1 MPDAIAL
8 TPTAAE
14 KVRALLVK
22 KGKPEGYLRVK
33 VSSGG
38 CSGMNLE
45 FDLADASAPGD
56 NVYESHGVRVVVD
69 PKSEFFLYGS
79 TVDYKS
85 SLMKSGF
92 VVDNPN
98 AKTTCSCG
106 TSFST

>member
-1 MPDAIAL
+1 MVTL
-8 TPTAAE
+8 TPAAAQ
-14 KVRALLVK
+14 KLHGLLEK
-22 KGKPEGYLRVK
+22 KGIPQGFLRVR
-33 VSSGG
+33 VTAGG

-45 FDLADASAPGD
+45 FELSDQASPTD
-56 NVYESHGVRVVVD
+56 KVYEAHGAKVVLD
-69 PKSEFFLYGS
+69 PKSEFFLYDS
-79 TVDYKS
+79 TIDYKS

>member
-1 MPDAIAL
+1 MLSL
-8 TPTAAE
+8 TPKAAE
-14 KVRALLVK
+14 KLRGILEK
-22 KGKPEGYLRVK
+22 KGIPQGFLRVR
-33 VSSGG
+33 VTAGG

-45 FDLADASAPGD
+45 FDLSDQTGPD
-56 NVYESHGVRVVVD
+56 DKVYETNGVKVVVD

-79 TVDYKS
+79 TIDYQT

>member
-1 MPDAIAL
+1 VISL
-8 TPTAAE
+8 TPKAAE
-14 KVRALLVK
+14 KLKGILEK
-22 KGKPEGYLRVK
+22 KGIPQGFLRVR
-33 VSSGG
+33 VTAGG

-45 FDLADASAPGD
+45 FDLSDRSAQD
-56 NVYESHGVRVVVD
+56 DKIYESNGVKVVVD

-79 TVDYKS
+79 TVDYQS
-85 SLMKSGF
+85 TLMKSGF